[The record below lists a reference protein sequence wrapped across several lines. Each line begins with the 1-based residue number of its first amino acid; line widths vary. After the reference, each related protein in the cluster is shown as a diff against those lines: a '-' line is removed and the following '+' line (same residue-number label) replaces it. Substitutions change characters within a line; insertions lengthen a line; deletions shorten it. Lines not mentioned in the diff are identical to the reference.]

1 MTPCMPLTLAQTP
14 GVVVRACCDSRPRC
28 EGWETD
34 DCDEANPY
42 IAGGG
47 IDVGDTRTDRLAR
60 ALGISDIMSAR
71 RATMP
76 GNTAFFEGVD
86 MGTKIKPLAQGG
98 GALRRNLGLWAI
110 VGLGLGYMT
119 PTVVFDTFGMVARD
133 TANAVPAA
141 YLVALVVMVFTAI
154 SYGKISRAIPSAGSA
169 YTYVRESIH
178 PNLGF
183 MVGWTSL
190 IDYVLLPM
198 VNCLIIRSYLE
209 ALFPEIPGWIW
220 VVLYCILVTSIIY
233 LTMRGTSNLNV
244 ILLVFSIIVM
254 IVFVVLVVA
263 QLSRGEGAGTIASV
277 TPFINDGVTMG
288 AVLMGATIVCFSF
301 IGFDAVTM
309 YAEEAKDPKIMPK
322 AILLTVILGG
332 AIFLISSYVS
342 QLRFPDWNEF
352 APGGDQQ
359 FIEDSTLPIIGRLV
373 GGDVFMAVLTA
384 AGFCATLASGLASHA
399 SVSRMLLVMGRNNVL
414 PQRFFGYVNP
424 RTHTPT
430 FNIVLVGA
438 ISLLAIPFTL
448 ELIAAWINFGA
459 LIAFTFVNVSVIA
472 WFAIRHG
479 RRKTPSDIVK
489 YIVMPTIGMLLTGLL
504 WANLHQDALIGGVTW
519 TIIGLIYLA
528 VITRGFRKKVVAFD
542 ENQPVTGFNKT
553 IEVPVDER

>member
-1 MTPCMPLTLAQTP
+1 M
-14 GVVVRACCDSRPRC
+14 
-28 EGWETD
+28 
-34 DCDEANPY
+34 
-42 IAGGG
+42 
-47 IDVGDTRTDRLAR
+47 
-60 ALGISDIMSAR
+60 ALK
-71 RATMP
+71 T
-76 GNTAFFEGVD
+76 
-86 MGTKIKPLAQGG
+86 KPLAQGG
-98 GALRRNLGLWAI
+98 ATLKRNLGLWAI

-133 TANAVPAA
+133 TNDVVPAA

-154 SYGKISRAIPSAGSA
+154 SYGKIAGAIPSAGSA

-198 VNCLIIRSYLE
+198 VNCLIVKSYLE
-209 ALFPEIPGWIW
+209 AMFPDIPGWIW

-233 LTMRGTSNLNV
+233 MTMRGTSNLNV
-244 ILLVFSIIVM
+244 ILLIFSIVVM

-263 QLSRGEGAGTIASV
+263 QLLRGDGAATILSV
-277 TPFINDGVTMG
+277 GAFLHDDVTFT
-288 AVLMGATIVCFSF
+288 AVLTGATIVCFSF

-309 YAEEAKDPKIMPK
+309 YAEEAKDPKVMPK
-322 AILLTVILGG
+322 AILLTVLIGG
-332 AIFLISSYVS
+332 GIFLVSSYVS

-352 APGGDQQ
+352 APGGDMQ
-359 FIEDSTLPIIGRLV
+359 FVEDSTLPIIGDLV
-373 GGDVFMAVLTA
+373 GGNVFMAVLTA

-414 PQRFFGYVNP
+414 PQKAFGYINP

-448 ELIAAWINFGA
+448 ELIAAWINYGA
-459 LIAFTFVNVSVIA
+459 LIAFTFVNISVIA
-472 WFAIRHG
+472 WFAIRKG
-479 RRKTPSDIVK
+479 RRETPADIFNF
-489 YIVMPTIGMLLTGLL
+489 IVMPTIGMLLTGLL
-504 WANLHQDALIGGVTW
+504 WVNLHQDALIGGLTW
-519 TIIGLIYLA
+519 TAIGFVYLL
-528 VITRGFRKKVVAFD
+528 VITRGFRRKVAAFD
-542 ENQPVTGFNKT
+542 ENQAVTGFNKVVK
-553 IEVPVDER
+553 VPVDES